1 MQKCLSVKDYDIRI
15 EKDMDGDEY
24 YILSFG
30 QLSHVKVTKRAFEII
45 KLMDGTKS
53 FNTILTELNLNGIN
67 ISEKDLDYFIENFI
81 VKKNLLTDSKN
92 EIKKNE
98 KKVKMWIHIP
108 IIESKKFNWLLR
120 ITKHLISR
128 NVAIV
133 LMAFVI
139 FICLNSIYELVRSN
153 IDIFNY
159 INSLE
164 ILLLTYFAMFIHE
177 IGHVSAAYKYGV
189 QVGKIG
195 FGIYMAYLV
204 FFVDMTNTWRLDKNK
219 RLVNDISGIYFQLI
233 TTIPIYLI
241 TILKP
246 NVSLYLT
253 ILIIM
258 ISSLMNVIPVLK
270 MDGYW
275 LLTDFL
281 NVHNVQIKTKQSIN
295 KLFVELTKKYK
306 LKKRGQ
312 VYTLSK
318 STYFYGIYS
327 IIYPLVKV
335 VCIIFVCYALIL
347 LFMGWDNLIN
357 TISLVFKSFIERDFS
372 TSLILLN
379 KIFILLI
386 PLFILINVSLSII
399 KEWKNKKIG
408 GKNKCLDVKV

>member
-164 ILLLTYFAMFIHE
+164 IIYVFLTIF
-177 IGHVSAAYKYGV
+177 
-189 QVGKIG
+189 
-195 FGIYMAYLV
+195 
-204 FFVDMTNTWRLDKNK
+204 
-219 RLVNDISGIYFQLI
+219 
-233 TTIPIYLI
+233 
-241 TILKP
+241 
-246 NVSLYLT
+246 LYL
-253 ILIIM
+253 LKCPQ
-258 ISSLMNVIPVLK
+258 SL
-270 MDGYW
+270 
-275 LLTDFL
+275 
-281 NVHNVQIKTKQSIN
+281 
-295 KLFVELTKKYK
+295 
-306 LKKRGQ
+306 
-312 VYTLSK
+312 
-318 STYFYGIYS
+318 
-327 IIYPLVKV
+327 
-335 VCIIFVCYALIL
+335 
-347 LFMGWDNLIN
+347 
-357 TISLVFKSFIERDFS
+357 
-372 TSLILLN
+372 
-379 KIFILLI
+379 
-386 PLFILINVSLSII
+386 
-399 KEWKNKKIG
+399 
-408 GKNKCLDVKV
+408 